1 MKIKASG
8 SITLKN
14 LTEPFTVLLSNEM
27 QQFSTDSNRKVT
39 SAQSYYTDIIVYQ
52 GSTKRTDFII
62 GNVPSAN
69 GITVTKSSA
78 RITFAV
84 GSGATISADAGTFT
98 IPITL
103 DGKTV
108 NKIFSWSCGK
118 QGVTGTSA
126 KTVDIIA
133 NSQIFKSTDGG
144 QTFSP
149 ETIKLTPTFQGG
161 ISFSKWQYSIDGGVT
176 WKDVVSGNNGLYI
189 SSGVLTINKT
199 SNLYTDTTTSITF
212 KCISNNTS
220 YYDTLTV
227 IKLYDVT
234 DIEVGGRNLLLMSSL
249 QPAIYYVDGSGT
261 TTSET
266 FKGCMVR
273 KFTNM
278 WSGVKISFD
287 KLVTN
292 RGVVRPGD
300 VLTYSIYAKTD
311 DNATINVL
319 MFNRSVDNTV
329 GQGTIRG
336 DQNLIALN
344 TEWKLCAVTFTVTE
358 EMLSSDKGIT
368 FFGYEIATK
377 LTSGKGVYFSCP
389 KLEKGNIATDWTPA
403 PEDVDSQIQSLVK
416 TTTETSSVVN
426 KLNQSITNKVWQS
439 DITNSVNNYDNS
451 TGKAIRD
458 RLTKTE
464 TSLSGVTSI
473 VSDMKTTLDK
483 KADGSTVQSLTN
495 RVSKTEQDVSGFKQT
510 VESTYTKKADFDS
523 LEIGGRNLARK
534 GILQRNQATSCVYDD
549 SFKTYTIVSP
559 ANKKSNYYDL
569 IIPVSANIKIPYGKG
584 AIISFEVYSPKA
596 VDIWMD
602 VNNTVESGTAWNGND
617 NDINRKNSSSSI
629 PQNTWTRYWNYC
641 ENNSSKNTNKV
652 DIIINNSFGITS
664 FSEPVTWK
672 IRNFKVE
679 LGNKPTDWTPAPE
692 DVDASIKSVSDYSKT
707 SFEQLSNKF
716 LWLVDGKSS
725 STSLTLT
732 DSLVS
737 AITKQFI
744 IKSPDGSS
752 TIITGGKIQTNSIT
766 SDMLSSSAIKSKN
779 YMAGTY
785 VEGAGYSVLGTL
797 LDLDNG
803 MIHTPSFYTDSSGN
817 SFMSGTVHANAGW
830 FGTDEHNWF
839 LGTTTISNIMN
850 DSGAL
855 TDGDYSY
862 LKATDNT
869 AIIAGDW
876 YFMAQNSTM
885 GLHSGLSTLNNGN
898 FVKNP
903 VDGKYYDF
911 GIVEPDMSKD
921 AKDYNKKFLYIR
933 RADST
938 QTHPQDW
945 EYLFRVD
952 YDGKIW
958 YKGNLIAG
966 EGGMFLSTTGGTIT
980 GDLTVNGKLIAT
992 ASSADKLLR
1001 ALTINGKSFTGVSA
1015 VDVGTIGIAYGGT
1028 GATSASG
1035 ARANLGVIGTKNAN
1049 GFYGLTRPD
1058 GNDSDW
1064 IRTTSNGIIP
1074 YQSGSYSSLGTS
1086 SWRFSKAYIDTI
1098 YGSLSGTATKAMQ
1111 DGSGN
1116 VIADTYLRKDFDTV
1130 GQNVIFS
1137 SSVDIDDLT
1146 AGTLL
1151 VNGNARFINGLKG
1164 NLVGDVTGNLSGT
1177 SAYTEKLKTA
1187 RKIGNASFDGSK
1199 DISLNDIGASA
1210 SGHTHNYLPLS
1221 GGVIT
1226 GDIRIN
1232 GYITGEPNSA
1242 YPTNHGIL
1250 LGHNAQDYMNFYE
1263 WGGLFQFYKSRSGTD
1278 TLLGKITENGWEGNV
1293 RGNLSGVA
1301 SQATKLQNAR
1311 NITIGNSKKSFDGTA
1326 DITFSLSD
1334 IGASASGHTHNYAG
1348 SSSAGGN
1355 ANAALKL
1362 ATARTVSTN
1371 NGDFA
1376 LGFNYDGSSN
1386 STAYLS
1392 YYSCTVICGNKNN
1405 YPFHRFAKIDKLAG
1419 SYADKAST
1427 FLITQ
1432 DYIYGGWGIV
1442 TIRLR
1447 TNSSTQA
1454 SDVEVKWIARYNLA
1468 ADFVQVG
1475 IDTTNGATYA
1485 DAFIKLTGTYGS
1497 LVVRNLASGGRGST
1511 SRTWSLINSKE
1522 VDNTT
1527 TSDALTSTECY
1538 INIST
1543 AGTKLHN
1550 KAYTKTVTASDGA
1563 TVSYANSAGTVNNV
1577 KDSGNSTAT
1586 TFSYSKSSLNYNDY
1600 TWLAGWNG
1608 YELRAVNKSQ
1618 FATSG
1623 HNHNIISLTDY
1634 ETHVYDAKTT
1644 RTKNTFLAAPNG
1656 SDGVASFRKIE
1667 IADLP
1672 SHTHNYAS
1680 QIKLADVSYSVSN
1693 NIITITKDN
1702 LITAIGTGA
1711 TSEASPTAIG
1721 LMTKAEREKLA
1732 SITVSD
1738 IGTVGANSIK
1748 GTAPIGVS
1756 VANGVAT
1763 ISHGAS
1769 GVTSGAYGADSTN
1782 YFRIPKLIVN
1792 SMGHVT
1798 GATYYDITG
1807 ANLVSRIGSNAIQN
1821 ATNAVKATQDKNG
1834 NVISDT
1840 YMRKDVTEINQNFT
1854 FNNSVNID
1862 DLTSGSLL
1870 VTGSAKFVNG
1880 LKGNLT
1886 GDVVGNITGN
1896 VTGSLKGN
1904 ADTATVATKANLL
1917 ANLYSGRP
1925 TTANLIAT
1933 GSGGLTTFKA
1943 TSSMTEGKPKT
1954 DGHILHFYWDNTGG
1968 WDSQLFIS
1976 NNSSPE
1982 LQIRSMDAGS
1992 WGSWK
1997 TVLDSVNYTSYTV
2010 KKDGTGASG
2019 TWGININGNASTSD
2033 KWKKARTITIGS
2045 SAKTLDG
2052 SSNVLWSLS
2061 DIGAA
2066 SSSHTHGLLNS
2077 DFGVILED
2085 TTEDSGWSMLNDSY
2099 NGFLLKSIR
2108 VQRNSPDWILD
2119 NYSAGIVFGGAD
2131 TKGVIS
2137 TKYNFPSIKFAGGNG
2152 MKPVWWIN
2160 LTGTTETIYNLDN
2173 MPGNSATATK
2183 LKTARKIGNVLF
2195 DGSADITLS
2204 QIGASA
2210 IGHTHNY
2217 LPLSGGTLT
2226 GDLNFS
2232 SGDSITWNS
2241 GSWFQRIKS
2250 VDDPTA
2256 NTPVFILQQSGNSGS
2271 TWTDL
2276 LTVKDNGQI
2285 VANTFVGSLS
2295 GNATSATTA
2304 TSATKATQD
2313 GAGNVITSK
2322 YVTIDT
2328 AQTISG
2334 AKTFSKELVISNTT
2348 VSTSKTTGALKV
2360 KGGIATEGQMSANK
2374 VMVGDGCTLEM
2385 DEYGAL
2391 NFVFS

>member
-84 GSGATISADAGTFT
+84 GSGATISADTGTFT

-126 KTVDIIA
+126 KSVDIIA

-189 SSGVLTINKT
+189 SSSILTINKT

-311 DNATINVL
+311 DSATINVL
-319 MFNRSVDNTV
+319 MFNRSVDNTA

-336 DQNLIALN
+336 DQDRITLN

-368 FFGYEIATK
+368 FFGYEITTK

-451 TGKAIRD
+451 TGKTIRD

-464 TSLSGVTSI
+464 TSLSGITST

-483 KADGSTVQSLTN
+483 KADGTTVQSLTT
-495 RVSKTEQDVSGFKQT
+495 RVSKAEQDMSGFKQT
-510 VESTYTKKADFDS
+510 VESTYSTKS
-523 LEIGGRNLARK
+523 E
-534 GILQRNQATSCVYDD
+534 TES
-549 SFKTYTIVSP
+549 
-559 ANKKSNYYDL
+559 
-569 IIPVSANIKIPYGKG
+569 
-584 AIISFEVYSPKA
+584 
-596 VDIWMD
+596 
-602 VNNTVESGTAWNGND
+602 VNNYA
-617 NDINRKNSSSSI
+617 
-629 PQNTWTRYWNYC
+629 
-641 ENNSSKNTNKV
+641 
-652 DIIINNSFGITS
+652 
-664 FSEPVTWK
+664 
-672 IRNFKVE
+672 
-679 LGNKPTDWTPAPE
+679 
-692 DVDASIKSVSDYSKT
+692 KT
-707 SFEQLSNKF
+707 SFEQLSDKF
-716 LWLVDGKSS
+716 SWLVDGTSS

-737 AITKQFI
+737 AITNQFV
-744 IKSPDGSS
+744 IKSPDGTS
-752 TIITGGKIQTNSIT
+752 TIIEGGKIKTGAIT
-766 SDMLSSSAIKSKN
+766 TDMLSSSAIKSKN

-785 VEGAGYSVLGTL
+785 VEGAGYSVLGTF

-876 YFMAQNSTM
+876 YFMSQNSTM

-958 YKGNLIAG
+958 YKGKLIAG

-1001 ALTINGKSFTGVSA
+1001 ALTINGKSFTGASA

-1137 SSVDIDDLT
+1137 SSVNIDDLT
-1146 AGTLL
+1146 TGTLL

-1221 GGVIT
+1221 GGVIA
-1226 GDIRIN
+1226 GDIGVN
-1232 GYITGEPNSA
+1232 GYIRGEYNSA

-1250 LGHNAQDYMNFYE
+1250 LGHGNQDYMNFYE

-1311 NITIGNSKKSFDGTA
+1311 NVTIGNSKKSFDGTA

-1362 ATARTVSTN
+1362 ATARTVSSN

-1376 LGFNYDGSSN
+1376 LSFNYDGSSN
-1386 STAYLS
+1386 STAFLS

-1904 ADTATVATKANLL
+1904 ADTSTVATKANLL
-1917 ANLYSGRP
+1917 ANLYSSRP
-1925 TTANLIAT
+1925 TSANIQTT
-1933 GSGGLTTFKA
+1933 GSGGLATFKA
-1943 TSSMTEGKPKT
+1943 TSSMSEGKPKT
-1954 DGHILHFYWDNTGG
+1954 DGHILHFYWDGTNG
-1968 WDSQLFIS
+1968 WDSQLFIAR
-1976 NNSSPE
+1976 NGSPE
-1982 LQIRSMDAGS
+1982 LQIRGMNSGS
-1992 WGSWK
+1992 WGTWK
-1997 TVLDSVNYTSYTV
+1997 TILDSANYTSYTV

-2019 TWGININGNASTSD
+2019 TWGINIDGNASTSD
-2033 KWKKARTITIGS
+2033 KWKTARTITIGS

-2108 VQRNSPDWILD
+2108 TQRNSPDWILD
-2119 NYSAGIVFGGAD
+2119 NYASGIVFGGAD

-2152 MKPVWWIN
+2152 TKPVWWIN
-2160 LTGTTETIYNLDN
+2160 LTGTTGTIYNLDN

-2183 LKTARKIGNVLF
+2183 LKAARKIGNVLF

-2241 GSWFQRIKS
+2241 GSWFQRIKT
-2250 VDDPTA
+2250 VDDSTA

-2348 VSTSKTTGALKV
+2348 ASTSKTTGALKA

>member
-118 QGVTGTSA
+118 QGVSGTSA
-126 KTVDIIA
+126 KSVDIIA
-133 NSQIFKSTDGG
+133 NNQIFKSTDGG

-149 ETIKLTPTFQGG
+149 DTIKLTPTFQGG

-189 SSGVLTINKT
+189 SSGILTINKT

-234 DIEVGGRNLLLMSSL
+234 DIKIGGRNLALGTSCEYSTPFTDFNGKVNICIFNTKVLTKGLSVGDTVIFKIVYRYNDIVPVKDKTVHIGL
-249 QPAIYYVDGSGT
+249 QGSG
-261 TTSET
+261 
-266 FKGCMVR
+266 
-273 KFTNM
+273 N
-278 WSGVKISFD
+278 
-287 KLVTN
+287 VTN
-292 RGVVRPGD
+292 WGAGGF
-300 VLTYSIYAKTD
+300 IGG
-311 DNATINVL
+311 N
-319 MFNRSVDNTV
+319 
-329 GQGTIRG
+329 
-336 DQNLIALN
+336 
-344 TEWKLCAVTFTVTE
+344 
-358 EMLSSDKGIT
+358 MLSGIT
-368 FFGYEIATK
+368 GSNE
-377 LTSGKGVYFSCP
+377 GVYTNQFVITEDHLKNEYWNVSIRHDYIQSGSVQY
-389 KLEKGNIATDWTPA
+389 KLFKVEKGNIATDWTPA

-416 TTTETSSVVN
+416 TTTETSLVVN

-451 TGKAIRD
+451 TGKVIRD

-464 TSLSGVTSI
+464 TSLSGISST

-495 RVSKTEQDVSGFKQT
+495 RVSKTEQDVNGFKQT
-510 VESTYTKKADFDS
+510 VESTYSTKS
-523 LEIGGRNLARK
+523 E
-534 GILQRNQATSCVYDD
+534 TES
-549 SFKTYTIVSP
+549 
-559 ANKKSNYYDL
+559 
-569 IIPVSANIKIPYGKG
+569 
-584 AIISFEVYSPKA
+584 
-596 VDIWMD
+596 
-602 VNNTVESGTAWNGND
+602 VNNYA
-617 NDINRKNSSSSI
+617 
-629 PQNTWTRYWNYC
+629 
-641 ENNSSKNTNKV
+641 
-652 DIIINNSFGITS
+652 
-664 FSEPVTWK
+664 
-672 IRNFKVE
+672 
-679 LGNKPTDWTPAPE
+679 
-692 DVDASIKSVSDYSKT
+692 KT
-707 SFEQLSNKF
+707 SFEQLSDKF
-716 LWLVDGKSS
+716 SWLVDGTSS

-732 DSLVS
+732 DSLIS
-737 AITKQFI
+737 AITNQFV

-752 TIITGGKIQTNSIT
+752 TIIEGGKIKTGAITTN
-766 SDMLSSSAIKSKN
+766 MLSSSTIKSKN
-779 YMAGTY
+779 YKEGTY
-785 VEGAGYSVLGTL
+785 VDGAGYSVLGTF

-803 MIHTPSFYTDSSGN
+803 MIHTPGFYTDVVGN
-817 SFMSGTVHANAGW
+817 AFLAGTVHANAGW
-830 FGTDEHNWF
+830 FGTEDHNWF
-839 LGTTTISNIMN
+839 LGATTITNIMN

-855 TDGDYSY
+855 IDSDYSY
-862 LKATDNT
+862 LRATDNA
-869 AIIAGDW
+869 AIITGDW
-876 YFMAQNSTM
+876 YLMAQNSDI
-885 GLHSGLSTLNNGN
+885 GLRSGLSTLNGGN

-933 RADST
+933 RADSS

-958 YKGNLIAG
+958 YKGKLIAG

-980 GDLTVNGKLIAT
+980 GDLTVNGKLTAT

-1001 ALTINGKSFTGVSA
+1001 ALTINGKSFTGSSA
-1015 VDVGTIGIAYGGT
+1015 VNVGTIGIAYGGT
-1028 GATSASG
+1028 GATSSSG
-1035 ARANLGVIGTKNAN
+1035 ARVNLGVIGTKNTN
-1049 GFYGLTRPD
+1049 GFYGLTHPD

-1098 YGSLSGTATKAMQ
+1098 YGSLNGTATKAMQ

-1130 GQNVIFS
+1130 GQNVIFN

-1177 SAYTEKLKTA
+1177 SAYAEKLKTV

-1199 DISLNDIGASA
+1199 DISLSDIGASA
-1210 SGHTHNYLPLS
+1210 LGHTHNYLPLS

-1226 GDIRIN
+1226 GDLGVD
-1232 GYITGEPNSA
+1232 GYIRGEYNSS

-1250 LGHNAQDYMNFYE
+1250 LGHVNQDYMNFYE
-1263 WGGLFQFYKSRSGTD
+1263 LGGLFQFYKSRSGID

-1293 RGNLSGVA
+1293 KGNLSGVA

-1311 NITIGNSKKSFDGTA
+1311 NITIGNSKKSFDGTT

-1348 SSSAGGN
+1348 STSAGGA
-1355 ANAALKL
+1355 ANSAIKL
-1362 ATARTVSTN
+1362 ATSRTVSANT
-1371 NGDFA
+1371 DFIMN
-1376 LGFNYDGSSN
+1376 FSFDGSKDI
-1386 STAYLS
+1386 TAQLS
-1392 YYSCTVICGNKNN
+1392 YYNCFVSNGNKNN
-1405 YPFHRFAKIDKLAG
+1405 YPYHRFARIDKLSG
-1419 SYADKAST
+1419 SYTDKAST

-1432 DYIYGGWGIV
+1432 DYQGGGWGIV

-1447 TNSSTQA
+1447 TNSPTQA

-1468 ADFVQVG
+1468 VDFVQVG
-1475 IDTTNGATYA
+1475 IDTTAGATYA
-1485 DAFIKLTGTYGS
+1485 DAFIKLAGTYNS
-1497 LVVRNLASGGRGST
+1497 TVVRNLASGGRGST
-1511 SRTWSLINSKE
+1511 FRTWYLINSRE

-1527 TSDALTSTECY
+1527 TSDALTSSECY
-1538 INIST
+1538 VDIAT

-1550 KAYTKTVTASDGA
+1550 KAYTKTVTPSDGA

-1577 KDSGNSTAT
+1577 KDSGNNTAT
-1586 TFSYSKSSLNYNDY
+1586 TFSYSKSGLNYSDY

-1618 FATSG
+1618 FATSE
-1623 HNHNIISLTDY
+1623 HNHNITSLIDY
-1634 ETHVYDAKTT
+1634 GTHIYDAKKT
-1644 RTKNTFLAAPNG
+1644 RAKNTFLAAPNG
-1656 SDGVASFRKIE
+1656 SDGVADFRKIE

-1672 SHTHNYAS
+1672 SHTHNYVS
-1680 QIKLADVSYSVSN
+1680 QIKLADISYSTSN
-1693 NIITITKDN
+1693 NIITITRDN
-1702 LITAIGTGA
+1702 LITAIGTGE
-1711 TSEASPTAIG
+1711 TSESSPSAIG
-1721 LMTKAEREKLA
+1721 LITKAEREKLA

-1756 VANGVAT
+1756 ITKGVAT
-1763 ISHGAS
+1763 INHGTS
-1769 GVTSGAYGADSTN
+1769 GVTSGTYGADSTN
-1782 YFRIPKLIVN
+1782 YFRIPKLTVN

-1807 ANLVSRIGSNAIQN
+1807 ANLANRIGSNVVQN

-1854 FNNSVNID
+1854 FNNSVNVD

-1870 VTGSAKFVNG
+1870 VTGVSRFING
-1880 LKGNLT
+1880 IKGDLT
-1886 GDVVGNITGN
+1886 GDVVGNLTGN

-1904 ADTATVATKANLL
+1904 ADTSTVATKANLL
-1917 ANLYSGRP
+1917 ASLYNYRP
-1925 TTANLIAT
+1925 TSANIQTT
-1933 GSGGLTTFKA
+1933 GSGGLATFKA
-1943 TSSMTEGKPKT
+1943 TSSMSEGKPKT
-1954 DGHILHFYWDNTGG
+1954 DGHILHFYWDGTNG
-1968 WDSQLFIS
+1968 WDSQLFIAC
-1976 NNSSPE
+1976 NGSPE
-1982 LQIRSMDAGS
+1982 LQIRGMNSGS
-1992 WGSWK
+1992 WGTWK
-1997 TVLDSVNYTSYTV
+1997 TILDSANYTSYTV
-2010 KKDGTGASG
+2010 KKDGTGAAG
-2019 TWGININGNASTSD
+2019 TWNININGNASTSD
-2033 KWKKARTITIGS
+2033 KWKTARTITIGS

-2077 DFGVILED
+2077 DFGIILED
-2085 TTEDSGWSMLNDSY
+2085 TAEDSGWSMLNDSY

-2108 VQRNSPDWILD
+2108 TQRNSPDWIL
-2119 NYSAGIVFGGAD
+2119 NGYASGIVFGGAD

-2152 MKPVWWIN
+2152 TKPVWWIN

-2241 GSWFQRIKS
+2241 GSWFQRIKT
-2250 VDDPTA
+2250 VDDSTA

-2285 VANTFVGSLS
+2285 VANTFIGSLS

-2304 TSATKATQD
+2304 NSATKATQD

-2348 VSTSKTTGALKV
+2348 ASTSKTTGALKV

-2391 NFVFS
+2391 NFIFS

>member
-52 GSTKRTDFII
+52 GSTKRNDFII

-78 RITFAV
+78 RIIFAV

-126 KTVDIIA
+126 KSVDIIA

-189 SSGVLTINKT
+189 SSSILTINKT

-311 DNATINVL
+311 DSATINVL
-319 MFNRSVDNTV
+319 MFNRSVDNTA

-336 DQNLIALN
+336 DQDRITLN

-451 TGKAIRD
+451 TGKTIRD

-464 TSLSGVTSI
+464 TSLSGITST

-483 KADGSTVQSLTN
+483 KADGTTVQSLTT
-495 RVSKTEQDVSGFKQT
+495 RVSKAEQDMSGFKQT
-510 VESTYTKKADFDS
+510 VESTYSTKS
-523 LEIGGRNLARK
+523 E
-534 GILQRNQATSCVYDD
+534 TES
-549 SFKTYTIVSP
+549 
-559 ANKKSNYYDL
+559 
-569 IIPVSANIKIPYGKG
+569 
-584 AIISFEVYSPKA
+584 
-596 VDIWMD
+596 
-602 VNNTVESGTAWNGND
+602 VNNYA
-617 NDINRKNSSSSI
+617 
-629 PQNTWTRYWNYC
+629 
-641 ENNSSKNTNKV
+641 
-652 DIIINNSFGITS
+652 
-664 FSEPVTWK
+664 
-672 IRNFKVE
+672 
-679 LGNKPTDWTPAPE
+679 
-692 DVDASIKSVSDYSKT
+692 KT
-707 SFEQLSNKF
+707 SFEQLSDKF
-716 LWLVDGKSS
+716 SWLVDGTSS

-737 AITKQFI
+737 AITNQFV
-744 IKSPDGSS
+744 IKSPDGTS
-752 TIITGGKIQTNSIT
+752 TIIEGGKIKTGAIT
-766 SDMLSSSAIKSKN
+766 TDMLSSSAIKSKN

-785 VEGAGYSVLGTL
+785 VEGAGYSVLGTF

-876 YFMAQNSTM
+876 YFMSQNSTM

-958 YKGNLIAG
+958 YKGKLIAG

-1001 ALTINGKSFTGVSA
+1001 ALTINGKSFTGASA

-1137 SSVDIDDLT
+1137 SSVNIDDLT
-1146 AGTLL
+1146 TGTLL

-1221 GGVIT
+1221 GGVIA
-1226 GDIRIN
+1226 GDIGVN
-1232 GYITGEPNSA
+1232 GYIRGEYNSA

-1250 LGHNAQDYMNFYE
+1250 LGHGNQDYMNFYE

-1311 NITIGNSKKSFDGTA
+1311 NVTIGNSKKSFDGTA

-1362 ATARTVSTN
+1362 ATARTVSSN

-1376 LGFNYDGSSN
+1376 LSFNYDGSSN
-1386 STAYLS
+1386 STAFLS

-1769 GVTSGAYGADSTN
+1769 GVTPGAYGADSTN

-2033 KWKKARTITIGS
+2033 KWKTARTITIGS

-2077 DFGVILED
+2077 NFGVILED
-2085 TTEDSGWSMLNDSY
+2085 TAEDSGWSMLNDSY

-2108 VQRNSPDWILD
+2108 TQRNSPDWIL
-2119 NYSAGIVFGGAD
+2119 NGYASGIVFGGAD

-2152 MKPVWWIN
+2152 TKPVWWIN

-2241 GSWFQRIKS
+2241 GSWFQRIKT
-2250 VDDPTA
+2250 VDDSTA

-2304 TSATKATQD
+2304 NSATKATQD

-2348 VSTSKTTGALKV
+2348 ASTSKTTGALKV